1 MISAEPASA
10 WSWRTSSRRSG
21 STISTDPF
29 RSEARRLKRPF
40 WTLRIMQG
48 LPGSTDPTDIAALRA
63 ALAEQFSSER
73 WRDAA

>member
-1 MISAEPASA
+1 
-10 WSWRTSSRRSG
+10 
-21 STISTDPF
+21 
-29 RSEARRLKRPF
+29 
-40 WTLRIMQG
+40 MQG